1 MAGKPALKGE
11 YFYHFHSHL
20 KLISIINISELKHG
34 AISILLVFF
43 KKRSIQGLKKKKRE
57 REKTAKL
64 KLNHTRYV
72 SIVFKTSVQ
81 AITFQSSFTNGSCP

>member
-1 MAGKPALKGE
+1 MAGKPALEGE

-43 KKRSIQGLKKKKRE
+43 KKRSIQGFKKKRE
-57 REKTAKL
+57 RE
-64 KLNHTRYV
+64 RE
-72 SIVFKTSVQ
+72 
-81 AITFQSSFTNGSCP
+81 NGKVKIKS

>member
-1 MAGKPALKGE
+1 MAGKPALEGE

-43 KKRSIQGLKKKKRE
+43 KKRNIQGLKKKRE
-57 REKTAKL
+57 RERK
-64 KLNHTRYV
+64 R
-72 SIVFKTSVQ
+72 Q
-81 AITFQSSFTNGSCP
+81 G

>member
-1 MAGKPALKGE
+1 MAGKPALEGE

-43 KKRSIQGLKKKKRE
+43 KKRSIQGLKKKERE
-57 REKTAKL
+57 RE
-64 KLNHTRYV
+64 
-72 SIVFKTSVQ
+72 
-81 AITFQSSFTNGSCP
+81 NGKVKIKSYKVCLHCF